1 MVQVKEFNNLFLEDS
16 GWDVIHAL
24 VIVVGALVSL
34 SLGDTMSLFVIAL
47 VSFIYFITL
56 NKEPKHTFL
65 PFRTYANWVTAIRL
79 LLLLLIIAI
88 WPSLHTTLL
97 ISALILI
104 VALDRVDG
112 HLARRFKQE
121 SLWGRAFDVEVD
133 SLFVLFCCVYL
144 IISHAMP
151 LWLIIPGLMRYSY
164 IIILKVINPS
174 VQKER
179 SNKIASYVAG
189 MFYLSLLWSIADQSN
204 LQQIV
209 LMISSILI
217 VVSFLIS
224 YYYLWLDNKH
234 PIT

>member
-88 WPSLHTTLL
+88 WSSLHTTLL
-97 ISALILI
+97 ISVLILI

-151 LWLIIPGLMRYSY
+151 LSLIH
-164 IIILKVINPS
+164 
-174 VQKER
+174 
-179 SNKIASYVAG
+179 
-189 MFYLSLLWSIADQSN
+189 
-204 LQQIV
+204 
-209 LMISSILI
+209 ISEPTRP
-217 VVSFLIS
+217 
-224 YYYLWLDNKH
+224 Y
-234 PIT
+234 

>member
-88 WPSLHTTLL
+88 WSSLHTTLL
-97 ISALILI
+97 ISVLI
-104 VALDRVDG
+104 VIIALDRVDG

-144 IISHAMP
+144 IVHHSMP

-164 IIILKVINPS
+164 IIILKIINPS

-189 MFYLSLLWSIADQSN
+189 IFDLSLLWSIADQSQ
-204 LQQIV
+204 LKHIV
-209 LMISSILI
+209 LMVSSILI

-224 YYYLWLDNKH
+224 YYYLWLYNKH
-234 PIT
+234 PII